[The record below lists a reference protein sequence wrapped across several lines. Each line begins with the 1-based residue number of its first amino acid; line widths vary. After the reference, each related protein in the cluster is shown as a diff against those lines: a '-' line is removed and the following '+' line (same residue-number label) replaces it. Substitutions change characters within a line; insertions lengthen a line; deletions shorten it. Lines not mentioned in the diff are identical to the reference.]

1 MLTGQG
7 SVRWDVLK
15 PVQHSVIAHLQVEL
29 AAFPRLH
36 GDNQLEPVPILRL
49 RQAGAT
55 QNEILDRLCGRWAAH
70 DAHTADRLAS
80 PLSRLPVLAEP
91 SSSWD
96 DYEYDSQDAHE
107 ALAYELEGGSSI
119 GHTEDTLSQEKANEL
134 ASRFF
139 ALFHAPER
147 TGAWV
152 SGLRSMS
159 SSRAWCS
166 SMWSTPG
173 AS

>member
-1 MLTGQG
+1 MHGYYQ
-7 SVRWDVLK
+7 
-15 PVQHSVIAHLQVEL
+15 QEL
-29 AAFPRLH
+29 
-36 GDNQLEPVPILRL
+36 VSILGL

-55 QNEILDRLCGRWAAH
+55 QDEILDRLYERWAAH
-70 DAHTADRLAS
+70 DANTAYCLAS
-80 PLSRLPVLAEP
+80 PPIRLPVLAEP
-91 SSSWD
+91 SPSWD

-107 ALAYELEGGSSI
+107 ALAYELKGGSSI
-119 GHTEDTLSQEKANEL
+119 GHTEDTIPQEKTNEL